1 MDNKGLKK
9 NDKILIIVVIIIAL
23 ILFLFYNITG
33 KKEAASITIKVDGKL
48 QGTYSLSED
57 QLIEING
64 GTNLLQIKDG
74 KADMIEADC
83 PDKLCVNQKAISKN
97 KENIICLPNQVI
109 VEVQSTE
116 NSEYDA
122 VTN

>member
-1 MDNKGLKK
+1 MKNKGLKK
-9 NDKILIIVVIIIAL
+9 NDKLL
-23 ILFLFYNITG
+23 ILGVTVIAFIVFIFYSITG
-33 KKEAASITIKVDGKL
+33 GEEAAAVTVKVDGEL
-48 QGTYSLSED
+48 QGTYSLSEE
-57 QLIEING
+57 QEIEING

-97 KENIICLPNQVI
+97 LENIICLPNQVI
-109 VEVQSTE
+109 VEVQSTD